1 MFELGKDG
9 KSLRHSSKLNEK
21 LGYPVVMK
29 TWQLKN
35 PLYMGFSGEII
46 HRREKIHCHVLI
58 TRGQILDRWFNII
71 CLYSRIALEKTGG
84 YVLAS
89 QQMQGVE
96 DLARKHVFFR
106 HGLGY
111 LSENATIL
119 GNI

>member
-1 MFELGKDG
+1 ME
-9 KSLRHSSKLNEK
+9 SLKTFFKIESETWVPCGNE
-21 LGYPVVMK
+21 
-29 TWQLKN
+29 TWQLKIPYTWGLAGKSSIEGKN
-35 PLYMGFSGEII
+35 PLP
-46 HRREKIHCHVLI
+46 CLI

-71 CLYSRIALEKTGG
+71 CWYSRIALEKTGG

-96 DLARKHVFFR
+96 DWPGNMFFR

-119 GNI
+119 GNIWPI